1 MKKVLVVS
9 HNVFCKTSSMGK
21 TLLSYFEQWG
31 TDNVAQFY
39 IHSEVPTDDSC
50 CVNYY
55 RVTDKEM
62 VKSVFT
68 RRSGSRFGKSDIQK
82 DRVSSRTDEGLSAA
96 IYQKARKRTPFIYF
110 ARNLIWRLGR
120 WNTKKLRKW
129 IDEFNPD
136 AVFFASGDYA
146 FMYIVARKIA
156 KMKNIPL
163 YVCCM
168 DDYYINNKNESRFG
182 GRLTHKA
189 FMKQVKKTVSAS
201 AGMFTICEKMKE
213 DYFKMFGVP
222 CHTLHTAASFEGPL
236 SCEKKT
242 GAISYIGNV
251 GYNRHKQL
259 ISLGRALRSIESEVP
274 CACIDV
280 YSSEKRPEILRDL
293 KPENGINFHGE
304 ISSDEVKNV
313 MAESMFLIHTES
325 FDGESRK
332 AVAYSVSTK
341 IADSLASGT
350 CLIAY
355 GPEEIASIKY
365 LADNQA
371 AFCIFDDHNLSDRLK
386 VIINDTKRYSE
397 IVDNARALSIKNHGS
412 KCALETIKAVICE
425 E

>member
-1 MKKVLVVS
+1 MKKVLVIT
-9 HNVFCKTSSMGK
+9 HNVFSKTSNMGK
-21 TLLSYFEQWG
+21 TLLSYFEKWG
-31 TDNVAQFY
+31 TENVAQFY

-62 VKSVFT
+62 VKSIFT
-68 RRSGSRFGKSDIQK
+68 RRSGSRFEKSDIQT

-182 GRLTHKA
+182 GRSTHKA
-189 FMKQVKKTVSAS
+189 FMRQVKKTVSAS

-213 DYFKMFGVP
+213 DYSKMFGVP

-236 SCEKKT
+236 SCENKT

-251 GYNRHKQL
+251 GCNRHKQL
-259 ISLGRALRSIESEVP
+259 ISLGRALKSIETEIPHSY
-274 CACIDV
+274 IDV
-280 YSSEKRPEILRDL
+280 YSAEKRPEILKDL
-293 KPENGINFHGE
+293 TPENGINFHGE

-325 FDGESRK
+325 FDEESRK

-350 CLIAY
+350 CLIAC

-365 LADNQA
+365 LADNRA
-371 AFCIFDDHNLSDRLK
+371 AFCIFDDHDLSDRLK
-386 VIINDTKRYSE
+386 EIINDKKQYDE

-412 KCALETIKAVICE
+412 KCALEIIKSVIC
-425 E
+425 

>member
-1 MKKVLVVS
+1 MKKVLVIS

-31 TDNVAQFY
+31 TENVAQFY

-62 VKSVFT
+62 VKSIFT
-68 RRSGSRFGKSDIQK
+68 RRSGSRFEKSDIQT

-182 GRLTHKA
+182 GRSTHKA

-213 DYFKMFGVP
+213 DYSKMFGVP

-236 SCEKKT
+236 SCENKT

-251 GYNRHKQL
+251 GYKRHKQL
-259 ISLGRALRSIESEVP
+259 ISLGRALKSIETEIQR
-274 CACIDV
+274 AYIDV
-280 YSSEKRPEILRDL
+280 YSAEKRPEILREL
-293 KPENGINFHGE
+293 TPENGINFHGE
-304 ISSDEVKNV
+304 ISSNEVKNV

-325 FDGESRK
+325 FDEESRK

-371 AFCIFDDHNLSDRLK
+371 AFCIFDDHDLSDRLK
-386 VIINDTKRYSE
+386 EIINDKKQYDE

-412 KCALETIKAVICE
+412 KCALETIKSVIC
-425 E
+425 